1 MDCGE
6 IGVFRSV
13 TRLISV
19 SYSCSDDGCEVDA
32 LMTEARH
39 CIIAMRSIVSAAIC

>member
-6 IGVFRSV
+6 IGIFGSV
-13 TRLISV
+13 MRLICV
-19 SYSCSDDGCEVDA
+19 SYSCSDGGCDADA

-39 CIIAMRSIVSAAIC
+39 CIIAMRSMVSAAIC